1 VASLVTADGNSFEL
15 AEAETLIGR
24 GGREFNDP
32 PKVDVGP
39 LTGGPTVSR
48 HHGRVFLR
56 AGQWYLRV
64 EPAARNPTLVGG
76 RTIPGGEEVP
86 LSNNVEIQMGDVVM
100 TFRGPAERPMNSM
113 DATMSGLEENASPI
127 LSPPTPAPLAAA
139 VAEASPSASPPAGTA
154 AVSQPKRQPTAE
166 WAARLPERP
175 ATIGAIG
182 VTEFRRVNPFRGLMI
197 DDQTW
202 SDAHDYHRNQARLH
216 HLSAHGWGIVEGL
229 EVVADALVP
238 NTLVIR
244 PGVAVDAQ
252 GRMLLLAQERRLTVE
267 ASAGSSLYVSLR
279 LNEELASPQR
289 FWSDVDEYTRVIERS
304 QASLQGAIPVAPAVE
319 LARLIVDGPTRNA
332 PDPLNPRRGEID
344 LRFRE
349 RLPFRPRPDLAV
361 AQVITGDYAD
371 PAATSMH
378 QAGLRFLLREIGATT
393 GYRPRWAGIVRL
405 GEPVPPVSLLYF
417 PGNGA
422 FTFGGDHARLL
433 GEFLRSGGVLM
444 ADGCRQGQWSEFAR
458 SVESLANAVECT
470 LQPVTRWHPLM
481 SSRHVFA
488 ELPVVS
494 GEGTSLAEGGGLVLS
509 NADYGCAWQ
518 GGPDDRPLS
527 RDIIRAALEFG
538 VNIAVYARHRQR
550 PLEVIEL
557 ES

>member
-1 VASLVTADGNSFEL
+1 MASLVTADGNSFEL

-56 AGQWYLRV
+56 AGRWYLRV
-64 EPAARNPTLVGG
+64 EPAARNPTLVAGK
-76 RTIPGGEEVP
+76 TIPGGEEVP
-86 LSNNVEIQMGDVVM
+86 LANNVEIQMGDVVM
-100 TFRGPAERPMNSM
+100 TFKGPSERPVSAP
-113 DATMSGLEENASPI
+113 DATMTGLEENSSSIAPPSA
-127 LSPPTPAPLAAA
+127 PTPIAAA
-139 VAEASPSASPPAGTA
+139 VAEIAPGRPADGASPA
-154 AVSQPKRQPTAE
+154 SQPTSKPTAE

-202 SDAHDYHRNQARLH
+202 ADAHDYHRAQTRLH

-229 EVVADALVP
+229 EVVADAQVP

-252 GRMLLLAQERRLTVE
+252 GHMLLLSQERRLTVQ
-267 ASAGSSLYVSLR
+267 ASAGSTLYVTLR
-279 LNEELASPQR
+279 LSEELASPQR
-289 FWSDVDEYTRVIERS
+289 FWSDVDEYTRVVERS
-304 QASLQGAIPVAPAVE
+304 QASLQSAVPAPPSLE

-332 PDPLNPRRGEID
+332 PEPLSPGRGEID

-361 AQVITGDYAD
+361 AQLVTGGDSD
-371 PAATSMH
+371 ATSSSLH
-378 QAGLRFLLREIGATT
+378 QVGLRYLLREIGGTT
-393 GYRPRWAGIVRL
+393 GYRPRWAGSVRL
-405 GEPVPPVSLLYF
+405 GDPLPPVSMLYF
-417 PGNGA
+417 PGDGA
-422 FTFGGDHARLL
+422 FKVEGDAVRIV
-433 GEFLRSGGVLM
+433 GDFLRSGGVMM
-444 ADGCRQGQWSEFAR
+444 ADGCRQGQWSDFAR
-458 SVESLANAVECT
+458 SVETLASALECN
-470 LQPVTRWHPLM
+470 LQPVERWHPLL
-481 SSRHVFA
+481 SSRHIFS

-494 GEGTSLAEGGGLVLS
+494 EEGTSVAEGGGLILS

-518 GGPDDRPLS
+518 GGPDDRTLS
-527 RDIIRAALEFG
+527 RDIIRASLEFG
-538 VNIAVYARHRQR
+538 VNVAVYARHRQR